1 MPFCFVV
8 WLEPIAAVLRAQK
21 DKAAVGS
28 THATAKGQRKTA
40 AATSASGKKAA
51 ALAEAAAA
59 EELPASPPEADG
71 PRGTLLVCPLSVLSN
86 WAAQLQDHTQEKLSV
101 RSSAE
106 MFEATVL
113 FAPKST

>member
-1 MPFCFVV
+1 MYF
-8 WLEPIAAVLRAQK
+8 LHHRMQALATALRAQR
-21 DKAAVGS
+21 DKAAAGTAPAS
-28 THATAKGQRKTA
+28 AKGQRKA
-40 AATSASGKKAA
+40 AAAGSASGRKAA

-106 MFEATVL
+106 
-113 FAPKST
+113 PS